1 MSVDFR
7 RIVETCFAQ
16 EALEVWLIAGRPPLL
31 RFKDNLRELKV
42 VDALSAR
49 EIVRLVF
56 SATAP
61 NLEAWYRKHGFC
73 AFDYPCEWRNN
84 ARIRIFA
91 IKHGKSTTVTVTPL
105 PDDAPGLQYRDGPS
119 GQRSLRGLGPRFT

>member
-31 RFKDNLRELKV
+31 RFKESLRELKV
-42 VDALSAR
+42 VDSLSAGD
-49 EIVRLVF
+49 IIRLVF
-56 SATAP
+56 TATAP
-61 NLEAWYRKHGFC
+61 NLQAWYKKHGFC
-73 AFDYPCEWRNN
+73 AFDYPCEWRAN

-91 IKHGKSTTVTVTPL
+91 IKHGRSATVTLTPL
-105 PDDAPGLQYRDGPS
+105 PEDAPGLQYRDDPSRRLGVSRS
-119 GQRSLRGLGPRFT
+119 GQRFS